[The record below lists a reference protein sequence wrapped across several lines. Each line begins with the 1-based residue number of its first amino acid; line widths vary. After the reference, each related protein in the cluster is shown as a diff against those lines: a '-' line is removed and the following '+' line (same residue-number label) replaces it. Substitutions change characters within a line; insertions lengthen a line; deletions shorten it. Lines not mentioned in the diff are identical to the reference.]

1 MNKIL
6 LVVLLALLPFSLNA
20 ESKLDQILSSGELK
34 VGTTGDWDPMTLKDP
49 ATNKYKGF
57 DIDVMSELAKDMGVK
72 IKFVPT
78 EWKTIVS
85 GITAGRYDIST
96 SVTKT
101 PKRAEVAGFTDTY
114 YKYGTVPLVLKK
126 NLKKYST
133 WDSLNNSNVTIA
145 TTLGTSQEEKAK
157 EFFPKSNLRS
167 VEAPARDFQEV
178 LAGRADGNITS
189 STEANKLVITYPE
202 LAIVPDGE
210 KNPAFLAMMVNK
222 NDKVWNDYVNKW
234 IKDKKSSGFFDK
246 LLAKYNLKVKNLI
259 FLLLF
264 ITLTS
269 CSGQELGWFIL
280 SPNNVEGLTNLK
292 FLLSGLTTTIYIS
305 VVSIIISA
313 ILGFIVAIPSLAK
326 NRFLTY
332 INVCYVEIVRAI
344 PLLVLILWIYY
355 GLPIMTGISFSPF
368 VSGIIALAISES
380 AFQAEI
386 FRAGINSIKKSQW
399 EAGSTLGLTFYQRLR
414 LVILPQ
420 AIKNILPALGNQFV
434 YVLKMSS
441 LVSIIG
447 IGDLTRKAN
456 ELVVSTYRP
465 LEIYTFLILE
475 YLVLILIVSFF
486 VRKFENRLKRD
497 GNN

>member
-1 MNKIL
+1 M
-6 LVVLLALLPFSLNA
+6 
-20 ESKLDQILSSGELK
+20 
-34 VGTTGDWDPMTLKDP
+34 
-49 ATNKYKGF
+49 
-57 DIDVMSELAKDMGVK
+57 
-72 IKFVPT
+72 
-78 EWKTIVS
+78 
-85 GITAGRYDIST
+85 
-96 SVTKT
+96 
-101 PKRAEVAGFTDTY
+101 
-114 YKYGTVPLVLKK
+114 K
-126 NLKKYST
+126 NL
-133 WDSLNNSNVTIA
+133 L
-145 TTLGTSQEEKAK
+145 
-157 EFFPKSNLRS
+157 
-167 VEAPARDFQEV
+167 
-178 LAGRADGNITS
+178 
-189 STEANKLVITYPE
+189 
-202 LAIVPDGE
+202 
-210 KNPAFLAMMVNK
+210 
-222 NDKVWNDYVNKW
+222 
-234 IKDKKSSGFFDK
+234 
-246 LLAKYNLKVKNLI
+246 
-259 FLLLF
+259 FLLL
-264 ITLTS
+264 ILPLNS

-280 SPNNVEGLTNLK
+280 SPNNVEGLTNLR

-326 NRFLTY
+326 NKLLTY
-332 INVCYVEIVRAI
+332 INIGYVEIVRAI

-355 GLPIMTGISFSPF
+355 GLPIMTGLSFSPF
-368 VSGIIALAISES
+368 MSGIIALAISES

-399 EAGSTLGLTFYQRLR
+399 EAGSSLGLTFYKRLR

-475 YLVLILIVSFF
+475 YLILILIVSFI
-486 VRKFENRLKRD
+486 VRKFEKKLKQD